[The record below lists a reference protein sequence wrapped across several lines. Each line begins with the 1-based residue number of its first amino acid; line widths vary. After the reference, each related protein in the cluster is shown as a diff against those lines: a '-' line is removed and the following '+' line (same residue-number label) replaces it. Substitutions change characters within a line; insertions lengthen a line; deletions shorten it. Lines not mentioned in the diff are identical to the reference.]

1 MGKYNNK
8 IMAEFNPPRK
18 WVLGRDLS
26 YTTNELSETEI
37 KTLKKIGVRIKKNV
51 NETITIVVRKGF
63 VTDLA
68 SDPRALWVLIAPFD
82 IARAAIIHD
91 LLYKNIRQY
100 RWTKQERQDDKLVE
114 QAKIAADRVFMI
126 AMKDA
131 EPKVSKWKMYC
142 SWKAVDLF
150 GYSSIVPNKDNI

>member
-26 YTTNELSETEI
+26 YTTNEINEEEI
-37 KTLKKIGVRIKKNV
+37 KVLKRIGVRLKYNPNDTVSI
-51 NETITIVVRKGF
+51 IVRKGF

-68 SDPRALWVLIAPFD
+68 SAPRALWILIAPFD

-100 RWTKQERQDDKLVE
+100 RFIKKDKANEDLVNK
-114 QAKIAADRVFMI
+114 AKVISDKIFLI
-126 AMKDA
+126 AMKDS

-142 SWKAVDLF
+142 SWKAVNLF

>member
-26 YTTNELSETEI
+26 YTTNELSEEEI
-37 KTLKKIGVRIKKNV
+37 KTLKKVGVRIKKNV

-68 SDPRALWVLIAPFD
+68 SAPRALWVLIAPFD

-114 QAKIAADRVFMI
+114 NAKIAADRIFMI

-131 EPKVSKWKMYC
+131 EPKVSKWKMYA
-142 SWKAVDLF
+142 SWKAVNLF
-150 GYSSIVPNKDNI
+150 GFSSIVPNKDNI